1 MKSSRAVPWIV
12 ATSLLVLLCC
22 LAAMLLGAA
31 GVIGAA
37 RWFEQSPPVEQNN
50 PKVGTP
56 GVLPDE
62 TPGAVSPDSLPEMQ
76 ALLENTLIP
85 VHDRYELARR
95 LQGIQADP
103 LALPGLPA
111 NHPLRAQA
119 EFSIV
124 NQESNRTG
132 KVSAALRYRTE
143 HLYFWVQEGLAY
155 EDEALAQLAETF
167 ENQIYPT
174 NRAYFGS
181 EWTPGIDGDPR
192 LHILYASGLGSNVV
206 GYFYSVDQV
215 HRAIAATSN
224 EREMF
229 YLNADNAALDEEYTY
244 SVLAHEF
251 QHMIHWYQD
260 QNEETWLSEGL
271 SQLASYLNG
280 YNPGGFEQA
289 YIPNPDLQLNDWPVS
304 GDTAPSYGAAYLF
317 TSYIAGRFGEDFT
330 RQLVAHPDNGLHGL
344 DAVLGSSGERNPAS
358 GDPLTA
364 DDVFLD
370 WTIASYLHTS
380 SPADERYQYRIFSGA
395 PAAQPT
401 ETVNRCPASLD
412 GRSVSQYGVD
422 YIAIECPGQYRLHF
436 AGAQSVPVLP
446 VEPHSGRYAFWSNR
460 ADESN
465 TSLSRSFDFRGQTG
479 SLTLDYWT
487 WYDIEKDYDYVY
499 LSASTDGQSWQVL
512 EMPAATRS
520 NPTGQNYAAGYTG
533 TSGWLGQW
541 VRQRVDLSRFAGQQV
556 TLRFDYVTDL
566 SVHGEGFLLDDVQIP
581 EIGYSEDFETGSGG
595 WQGQGF
601 VRLANRLP
609 QTFQLALISHSRQ
622 VSVEVLELG
631 STNTFDLLLSMDVGI
646 ERYTLV
652 VAAAAR
658 HTRQP
663 AQYQI
668 VLTPVQ

>member
-12 ATSLLVLLCC
+12 GISLIVLLYC
-22 LAAMLLGAA
+22 LAAVLLGAA
-31 GVIGAA
+31 GVISAA
-37 RWFEQSPPVEQNN
+37 RRFEQTPPAVQNDPN
-50 PKVGTP
+50 ADIP
-56 GVLPDE
+56 GE
-62 TPGAVSPDSLPEMQ
+62 TPAAASPDSLLETR

-85 VHDRYELARR
+85 VHDRYDLARR

-103 LALPGLPA
+103 LALPSQPA
-111 NHPLRAQA
+111 NYPLEAQA

-132 KVSAALRYRTE
+132 KVAAALRYRTE
-143 HLYFWVQEGLAY
+143 HLYFWVQEGLEYDDA
-155 EDEALAQLAETF
+155 ALAQLAETF
-167 ENQIYPT
+167 EDQIYPT

-192 LHILYASGLGSNVV
+192 LHILYVGGLGSNVV

-224 EREMF
+224 EHEMF

-260 QNEETWLSEGL
+260 QNEETWLSEGF

-280 YNPGGFEQA
+280 YNPGNFEHA

-304 GDTAPSYGAAYLF
+304 GDTAPHYGAAFLF
-317 TSYIAGRFGEDFT
+317 TSYVAGRFGEDFT

-344 DAVLGSSGERNPAS
+344 DAVLRLSGQV
-358 GDPLTA
+358 DPTSNELLTA

-370 WTIASYLHTS
+370 WTIASYLHS
-380 SPADERYQYRIFSGA
+380 SAPVDERYQYRLYPSA
-395 PAAQPT
+395 PAAQPS
-401 ETVNRCPASLD
+401 ETISRCPTSLD
-412 GRSVSQYGVD
+412 ERTVSQYGVD
-422 YIAIECPGQYRLHF
+422 YLAIDCPGKVTLRF
-436 AGAQSVPVLP
+436 DGAESVPVLP
-446 VEPHSGRYAFWSNR
+446 VEPHSGSYAFWSNR

-465 TSLSRSFDFRGQTG
+465 TSLSRSFDFRGHAG

-499 LSASTDGQSWQVL
+499 LTASTDGQNWQVL
-512 EMPAATRS
+512 EMPAATGS
-520 NPTGQNYAAGYTG
+520 NPAGQNYASGYTG
-533 TSGWLGQW
+533 DSGWLGQW
-541 VRQRVDLSRFAGQQV
+541 VREQVDLSAFAGQQV

-581 EIGYSEDFETGSGG
+581 EIGYSEDFESGSGG

-601 VRLANRLP
+601 VRLENRLP
-609 QTFQLALISHSRQ
+609 QIFRLAIVSHGRQ
-622 VSVEVLELG
+622 VAVETLELD
-631 STNTFDLLLSMDVGI
+631 SANSLELLLSAGSAVGS
-646 ERYTLV
+646 YTLV
-652 VAAAAR
+652 VTAAAR
-658 HTRQP
+658 YTRQP
-663 AQYQI
+663 AQYQLT
-668 VLTPVQ
+668 LTPIQ